1 METRVCCDCGI
12 EKPITEYYK
21 RSKTA
26 ANRRFYCKA
35 CASAR
40 NRKREA
46 KKLAEMAEIE
56 EIIGRVLPW
65 EAKLAARLI
74 ERALCE
80 AQVKERWQR
89 MDAISWLRGYD
100 LDIADERGWSFGACI
115 RILVNNGCSM
125 PNYERIREVVDEL
138 ARRAGVGFMP
148 NPAFIPPTSPEEDQ
162 QALGEGRIANRTL
175 DSTPR
180 EAPSEAGPVFESE
193 AA

>member
-21 RSKTA
+21 RSKTTA
-26 ANRRFYCKA
+26 SRRLYCKVCHA
-35 CASAR
+35 AR
-40 NRKREA
+40 NLARDKAKR
-46 KKLAEMAEIE
+46 AEMSEME

-65 EAKLAARLI
+65 EAKLAARMI
-74 ERALCE
+74 DRALAE
-80 AQVKERWQR
+80 AQVKVRWQR
-89 MDAISWLRGYD
+89 ADALSWLRGYD
-100 LDIADERGWSFGACI
+100 VDIVDERGWSFGACI
-115 RILVNNGCSM
+115 RILVDNGCSM

-148 NPAFIPPTSPEEDQ
+148 NPAFTPPTSPEDRS
-162 QALGEGRIANRTL
+162 QALGEGRFANRTL